1 MYFYYYS
8 KKIIVSIQKFIFL
21 KDKTQITVK
30 FINIVSN
37 NFFTYLLT
45 CYHLTILL
53 LSYWNSKE
61 NQFKILTPVFYCPC
75 FQLFKF
81 RKFIN
86 HIWIMLIFDKNRKYI
101 LVKLTFF

>member
-53 LSYWNSKE
+53 LSY
-61 NQFKILTPVFYCPC
+61 
-75 FQLFKF
+75 
-81 RKFIN
+81 
-86 HIWIMLIFDKNRKYI
+86 
-101 LVKLTFF
+101 